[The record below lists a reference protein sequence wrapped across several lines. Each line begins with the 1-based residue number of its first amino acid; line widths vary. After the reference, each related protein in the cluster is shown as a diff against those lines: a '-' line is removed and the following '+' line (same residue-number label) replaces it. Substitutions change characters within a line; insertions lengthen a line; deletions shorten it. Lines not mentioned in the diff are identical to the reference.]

1 MFTITWKRL
10 AAASGVTAFVV
21 LGSVGTAMIDTSD
34 SSSIQSVAATATG
47 TNIHKPTAIPPGYG
61 PSNHPGPSQ
70 APGPPPCQQRR
81 C

>member
-21 LGSVGTAMIDTSD
+21 LGSVGTAMIDPSA
-34 SSSIQSVAATATG
+34 SSSFQPMAAPRTGVTATG
-47 TNIHKPTAIPPGYG
+47 TNIHKPTDVPPGYG
-61 PSNHPGPSQ
+61 PSIHPGH
-70 APGPPPCQQRR
+70 PPCQQRR